1 MAQYN
6 LSGKKRPKMFAGNIN
21 YIFINIR
28 IILIRLK
35 YTANL
40 RHSKLVRSSAFKDK
54 KKFDSW
60 GSSVFSFLAEEPSKF
75 FLVMIRTTSYFPQ
88 FQPNDKPLPL
98 TRKLLF
104 WNAN

>member
-6 LSGKKRPKMFAGNIN
+6 LSGKKRPKIFAGNIN
-21 YIFINIR
+21 YVFINIC

-54 KKFDSW
+54 KKFHSC
-60 GSSVFSFLAEEPSKF
+60 GSSFLAF
-75 FLVMIRTTSYFPQ
+75 
-88 FQPNDKPLPL
+88 
-98 TRKLLF
+98 
-104 WNAN
+104 

>member
-6 LSGKKRPKMFAGNIN
+6 LRGKKRPKIFAGNIN

-35 YTANL
+35 YTANF

-54 KKFDSW
+54 
-60 GSSVFSFLAEEPSKF
+60 SSILAVHHF
-75 FLVMIRTTSYFPQ
+75 
-88 FQPNDKPLPL
+88 
-98 TRKLLF
+98 
-104 WNAN
+104 

>member
-6 LSGKKRPKMFAGNIN
+6 LSGKKRPKIFAGNIN

-40 RHSKLVRSSAFKDK
+40 RHSKLVRSSVFKDK
-54 KKFDSW
+54 KSLILGVHHF
-60 GSSVFSFLAEEPSKF
+60 
-75 FLVMIRTTSYFPQ
+75 
-88 FQPNDKPLPL
+88 
-98 TRKLLF
+98 
-104 WNAN
+104 